1 MMFRYMKFLPF
12 VLLLVLITACG
23 TDSEEKQIE
32 KAKDSIDANM
42 SEDVLSFNYT
52 TQDDEELSN
61 EDLKGKWWVADFVFT
76 NCETVCI
83 PMTSNMSS
91 LQDKAADKDLDVQF
105 VSFSIDPEHDTPEVL
120 RDYAK
125 EYKADTSNWTFL
137 TGYDFD
143 EIKKLSIKSFK
154 SIAEMPKE
162 GDQVIHGTRFYL
174 VSPEG
179 KVVKGYNGTDQKELD
194 QIIKDLN
201 KINK

>member
-143 EIKKLSIKSFK
+143 EIKKL
-154 SIAEMPKE
+154 
-162 GDQVIHGTRFYL
+162 
-174 VSPEG
+174 
-179 KVVKGYNGTDQKELD
+179 
-194 QIIKDLN
+194 
-201 KINK
+201 

>member
-179 KVVKGYNGTDQKELD
+179 EVVKGYNGTDQKELD

>member
-12 VLLLVLITACG
+12 VLLLVLIDACG

-32 KAKDSIDANM
+32 KAKDEIDANM

-52 TQDDEELSN
+52 TQDDKELSN

-83 PMTSNMSS
+83 TMNSNMSS
-91 LQDKAADKDLDVQF
+91 HMDKAADKDLDLQF

-125 EYKADTSNWTFL
+125 EY
-137 TGYDFD
+137 
-143 EIKKLSIKSFK
+143 
-154 SIAEMPKE
+154 
-162 GDQVIHGTRFYL
+162 
-174 VSPEG
+174 
-179 KVVKGYNGTDQKELD
+179 
-194 QIIKDLN
+194 
-201 KINK
+201 

>member
-1 MMFRYMKFLPF
+1 
-12 VLLLVLITACG
+12 
-23 TDSEEKQIE
+23 
-32 KAKDSIDANM
+32 
-42 SEDVLSFNYT
+42 
-52 TQDDEELSN
+52 
-61 EDLKGKWWVADFVFT
+61 
-76 NCETVCI
+76 
-83 PMTSNMSS
+83 MTSNMSS
-91 LQDKAADKDLDVQF
+91 LQDKAAEKDLDVQF

-162 GDQVIHGTRFYL
+162 GDQVIHETRRNH

-179 KVVKGYNGTDQKELD
+179 QDVKGNNETDEKELD
-194 QIIKDLN
+194 EIIKDLN

>member
-1 MMFRYMKFLPF
+1 MKRYLKFLPF
-12 VLLLVLITACG
+12 VLLIVLVTACG

-32 KAKDSIDANM
+32 KAKDKIDANM

-52 TQDDEELSN
+52 TQDDKELSN
-61 EDLKGKWWVADFVFT
+61 EDLEGKWWVADFVFT

-105 VSFSIDPEHDTPEVL
+105 VSFSIDPDHDTPEVL

-143 EIKKLSIKSFK
+143 EIKKFSVKSFK
-154 SIAEMPKE
+154 SLVEMPKE

-179 KVVKGYNGTDQKELD
+179 EVVKGYNGTDQDELD
-194 QIIKDLN
+194 QIIKDLD
-201 KINK
+201 KIKK